1 MYPLMLPK
9 TNGIDDPNIA
19 TGMLL
24 NIQNNPMAK
33 MIPKVDR
40 YIEYHISSGNN
51 NPAGGVINESMKKFS
66 FPSANIPGLPDPNH
80 RPTMSGVW
88 ELNMVEPEELLGT
101 MFVAVV
107 VIYCCDLEK

>member
-9 TNGIDDPNIA
+9 TNGIDEPNIA

-40 YIEYHISSGNN
+40 YIEYHI
-51 NPAGGVINESMKKFS
+51 
-66 FPSANIPGLPDPNH
+66 
-80 RPTMSGVW
+80 
-88 ELNMVEPEELLGT
+88 
-101 MFVAVV
+101 
-107 VIYCCDLEK
+107 